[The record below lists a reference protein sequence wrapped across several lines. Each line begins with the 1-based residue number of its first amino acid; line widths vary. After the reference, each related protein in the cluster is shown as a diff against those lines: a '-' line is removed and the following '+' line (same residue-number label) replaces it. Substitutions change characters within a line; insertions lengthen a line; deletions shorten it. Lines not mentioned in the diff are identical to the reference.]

1 MVCLIPYWMIAAAKT
16 GILLNGTEGVIRTW
30 YNKRDREDLADYNL
44 LLKEVEIGAQGA
56 KERLKSLKDSMSNT
70 ANAAV
75 QAANGGVVALDKL
88 GAKFNWAA
96 LKVQALNAAVSMGIG
111 LVVSLAASAL
121 ITLVDNYIRRVEI
134 AHETTA
140 QTIADYEKQKSSI
153 ASLNDSLDGNYG
165 MYN

>member
-1 MVCLIPYWMIAAAKT
+1 MIAAAKT

-88 GAKFNWAA
+88 NKGFNWAA
-96 LKVQALNAAVSMGIG
+96 LGAAALNIALNFGIAAALSI
-111 LVVSLAASAL
+111 VVSWISDLIHSVERAHQATAAYKNQL
-121 ITLVDNYIRRVEI
+121 
-134 AHETTA
+134 
-140 QTIADYEKQKSSI
+140 
-153 ASLNDSLDGNYG
+153 
-165 MYN
+165 

>member
-30 YNKRDREDLADYNL
+30 YNKKDREDLADYNL
-44 LLKEVEIGAQGA
+44 LLKEVEMGAQGA
-56 KERLKSLKDSMSNT
+56 DKRLKLLKGSMSNT
-70 ANAAV
+70 AQAAV

-88 GAKFNWAA
+88 NKGFNWAA
-96 LKVQALNAAVSMGIG
+96 LGATALNAAVNFGIAA
-111 LVVSLAASAL
+111 LLSFAVSAIS
-121 ITLVDNYIRRVEI
+121 DYIHRVER
-134 AHETTA
+134 AHQATA
-140 QTIADYEKQKSSI
+140 QTIAEYEKQESSI